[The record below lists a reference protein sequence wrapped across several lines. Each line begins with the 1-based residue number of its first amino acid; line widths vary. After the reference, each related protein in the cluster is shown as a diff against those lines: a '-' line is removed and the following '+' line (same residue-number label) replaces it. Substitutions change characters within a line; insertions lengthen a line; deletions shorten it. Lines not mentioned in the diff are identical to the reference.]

1 MVNLNFV
8 EINKG
13 EKNMETKSFVLMVL
27 VVIAVA
33 SMWEVKL
40 GDAAAPSAAQCK
52 QQRTL
57 AVNACK
63 PVIFG
68 KLPSPVCCQRARV
81 TNFECVCPYVTPK
94 LAALVDLNRIIR
106 LIEGCG
112 RKVPRHLKCGSK
124 LFLYLHIYN
133 YIYIFKS
140 IY

>member
-1 MVNLNFV
+1 
-8 EINKG
+8 
-13 EKNMETKSFVLMVL
+13 METKSLALMVL
-27 VVIAVA
+27 VVVAVA
-33 SMWEVKL
+33 SMWGVKM
-40 GDAAAPSAAQCK
+40 AEAAPSAAQCK

-68 KLPSPVCCQRARV
+68 KLPSPECCQRARV

-112 RKVPRHLKCGSK
+112 RKVPRHLKCGS
-124 LFLYLHIYN
+124 ITTP
-133 YIYIFKS
+133 
-140 IY
+140 